1 MNSFKVKFSEVI
13 LGLEEKD
20 IINRDDYGLLFQA
33 MPDKT
38 LATTGDK
45 WKSGRKTKDRL
56 TVLLAAS
63 VTGEKLPPFVVDKVD
78 QPRC

>member
-1 MNSFKVKFSEVI
+1 
-13 LGLEEKD
+13 
-20 IINRDDYGLLFQA
+20 